1 MATVPASTAHAPPP
15 PVGPLELL
23 FGLPR
28 MLFLQ
33 NFTLFRLE
41 SKYPLLKTCTSH
53 LCTHLI
59 PVATVT
65 NFPKRG
71 RLRQH
76 TLIPWQFQKSGIQN
90 QFHGAQIKVSQGRFP
105 SGGPNRDFSSLYSLI
120 PWILGALLP
129 LQRIAFC
136 LCCGPISRC
145 LPLIRTL
152 TSRACPD
159 HPGQCKGKRKL
170 KLRKTSLHSGCKKRE
185 TFPTATTLSLE
196 YLSL

>member
-1 MATVPASTAHAPPP
+1 
-15 PVGPLELL
+15 
-23 FGLPR
+23 
-28 MLFLQ
+28 MLFLK

-65 NFPKRG
+65 DFPKRG

-76 TLIPWQFQKSGIQN
+76 TLIAWQLQKSGIQN
-90 QFHGAQIKVSQGRFP
+90 QFHWAQIKVSQGRFP
-105 SGGPNRDFSSLYSLI
+105 SGGTNRDCFPASAVAVRGC
-120 PWILGALLP
+120 LGALLP
-129 LQRIAFC
+129 LQRTAFC
-136 LCCGPISRC
+136 PCCGPISRC

-159 HPGQCKGKRKL
+159 HPGQYKGKCKL
-170 KLRKTSLHSGCKKRE
+170 KLRKTSLHSWCKKRE